1 MHSPADLSM
10 LYQETSKRTL
20 SLWRDAP
27 GCGEVMQND
36 YYQKETFAPVT
47 GIQPPLSDALH
58 ALVTA
63 VDALAEGD
71 PLADAMPLHGLH
83 FTFLAIALPRYPR
96 QQRPEKL
103 ASLLDIWKKYPARL
117 TAITDLQLV
126 ALPGQLL
133 LAGIPDPA
141 SIADRATLAD
151 SLLDSD
157 WRQDIQARY
166 ANTAFPP
173 PFWHSTLLRYR
184 AQRLPEHWRAF
195 FLARQQHRFG
205 SVKAIRKLV
214 MANYNWS
221 QVEPLA

>member
-96 QQRPEKL
+96 QHYCDYRSSAGGAAGP
-103 ASLLDIWKKYPARL
+103 
-117 TAITDLQLV
+117 V
-126 ALPGQLL
+126 AVSRDTRSRQYRRQSD
-133 LAGIPDPA
+133 AG
-141 SIADRATLAD
+141 
-151 SLLDSD
+151 
-157 WRQDIQARY
+157 
-166 ANTAFPP
+166 
-173 PFWHSTLLRYR
+173 
-184 AQRLPEHWRAF
+184 
-195 FLARQQHRFG
+195 
-205 SVKAIRKLV
+205 
-214 MANYNWS
+214 
-221 QVEPLA
+221 